1 MKQILI
7 TTPIEIS
14 YCKTDK
20 PTFLGEWCKKK
31 DQKKIW
37 QNLDSYTHRH
47 HWVDQNKLY
56 SDREKVSLIYE
67 KILKILSKKLNLYH
81 KLNLDLKSWRIILGP
96 WLTLYTVCI
105 FDKWETLRIFF
116 EKNIDDK
123 EVYSYESNDEI
134 FYNFGT
140 EDFWK
145 KATFND
151 LWQHKNFLRII
162 KSKYKDKIKINKIDN
177 SSSFSPLKK
186 ETNNEKESNKNFSI
200 SPLQK
205 VLLIFENFLSFFG
218 LRFNKIII
226 ESFNGPKSD
235 LIKVLLKSKILPCFY
250 LSSFKFKFFE
260 PKNYINLDTRL
271 TLFSDISEK
280 LNDFEKYIF
289 SSLITDLPIAYLEK
303 FYEIDNLN
311 KSINNLKKKSIF
323 TMTSYAFN
331 ERFKI
336 WLARMV
342 KNGAKL
348 NLVNHGGCFPYK
360 VESFLDHDYKIA
372 DKCYTW
378 FKPFREC
385 QKQASAIQLLRSK
398 NIIRAQ
404 DPQLCLIISC
414 DVLRYPIKFQ
424 SCPYV
429 EQSKDL
435 FDDTCSII
443 KNLKMEVYKN
453 VVYRCY
459 SKGWGFDMPARFLE
473 TFKDL
478 EVRDLEKKTI
488 YEDLKNTKLVISTYP
503 DTVTAESIMA
513 NIPTI
518 ITFSTKL
525 YHLAPS
531 MAPILETLKKNN
543 IFFDNPESASNHINK
558 IWNQPDDWWKNKST
572 QNAIGELKN
581 YAFNVNKDWIDE
593 WSKIF
598 KGGLN

>member
-1 MKQILI
+1 MTCTLI

-14 YCKTDK
+14 NNKEK
-20 PTFLGEWCKKK
+20 KIIFLGEWCKKK
-31 DQKKIW
+31 DQENIW
-37 QNLDSYTHRH
+37 KNLESFTHKH
-47 HWVDQNKLY
+47 HWVDQQKLY
-56 SDREKVSLIYE
+56 SDREKVSLMYE
-67 KILKILSKKLNLYH
+67 KILKILSNKLNLFH
-81 KLNLDLKSWRIILGP
+81 KVNLDLKSWRIILGP
-96 WLTLYTVCI
+96 WLTFYTVCI
-105 FDKWETLRIFF
+105 FDKWETLRVFF
-116 EKNIDDK
+116 DKNTDNK
-123 EVYSYESNDEI
+123 EVNSYEGNNEI

-145 KATFND
+145 KATLND
-151 LWQHKNFLRII
+151 FWQHKNFLRII
-162 KSKYKDKIKINKIDN
+162 ESQHKDKIKINKIEN
-177 SSSFSPLKK
+177 NISFPFLRNK
-186 ETNNEKESNKNFSI
+186 TNNEFSNKSTINPF
-200 SPLQK
+200 QK
-205 VLLIFENFLSFFG
+205 TLLIFENFFSSFG
-218 LRFNKIII
+218 LRFNTTII
-226 ESFNGPKSD
+226 ESFYGSKLD
-235 LIKVLLKSKILPCFY
+235 LLKILIKSKIFPCFY
-250 LSSFKFKFFE
+250 LNSFKFKFFE
-260 PKNYINLDTRL
+260 PKNHINLDVRRS
-271 TLFSDISEK
+271 LFSDIKEE
-280 LNDFEKYIF
+280 LNVFEKYIF
-289 SSLITDLPIAYLEK
+289 SCLITDFPIAYLEK
-303 FYEIDNLN
+303 FNEIDNLN

-323 TMTSYAFN
+323 TMTSYVFN

-336 WLARMV
+336 WLARMIN
-342 KNGAKL
+342 KGAKL
-348 NLVNHGGCFPYK
+348 NLANHGGCFPYK

-372 DKCYTW
+372 DKCFTW
-378 FKPFREC
+378 FKPFRDC
-385 QKQASAIQLLRSK
+385 QKQASAIQLIKSK
-398 NIIRAQ
+398 NITRSQ
-404 DPQLCLIISC
+404 DPKLCLVISC
-414 DVLRYPIKFQ
+414 DVLRYPMKFQ

-473 TFKDL
+473 TFRDL

-488 YEDLKNTKLVISTYP
+488 YEDFKNTKLVISTYP

-558 IWNQPDDWWKNKST
+558 IWSQPDDWWKNKST